1 MKKSIYINTILIAL
15 AVIAFG
21 AAAFGQTTTPSETP
35 QTTAEKPKD
44 MRTAVLGQLELS
56 REQVQQIRRVN
67 MERKPLMDEAQ
78 RRLREANRAL
88 DEAIYADQVN
98 ESDVQARLKEAQ
110 LAQAEV
116 AKIRFMN
123 EFAVRRIL
131 TPEQLVRFRDL
142 RQKFE
147 QTTRENA
154 VKNRPLNGGRPG
166 NGRIPAGGQPLREV
180 KKELKQVTGPNK
192 PRPQF

>member
-1 MKKSIYINTILIAL
+1 MEKSIYTNAFLIGLAAL
-15 AVIAFG
+15 AFG
-21 AAAFGQTTTPSETP
+21 AAAFGQGTTPSETP
-35 QTTAEKPKD
+35 QPVAPKPQD
-44 MRTAVLGQLELS
+44 MRTAVLGQLGLS
-56 REQVQQIRRVN
+56 RDQVQQIRRVN

-78 RRLREANRAL
+78 KRLREANRAL
-88 DEAIYADQVN
+88 DEAIYSDQVS
-98 ESDVQARLKEAQ
+98 ESDVQSRLKEAQ

-154 VKNRPLNGGRPG
+154 LKNRPLNGGLPG
-166 NGRIPAGGQPLREV
+166 DGRIPAGGKPFGEV
-180 KKELKQVTGPNK
+180 KKE
-192 PRPQF
+192 